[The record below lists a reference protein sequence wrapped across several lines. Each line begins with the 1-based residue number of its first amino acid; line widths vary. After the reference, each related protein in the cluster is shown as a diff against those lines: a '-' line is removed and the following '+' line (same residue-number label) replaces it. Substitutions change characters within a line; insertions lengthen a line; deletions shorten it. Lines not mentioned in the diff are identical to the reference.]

1 LQVDL
6 EPHGKLRVKI
16 ELLFKTSDEKGKKS
30 FLLIQR
36 NTLYIDIMSITLY
49 ALIIFYYYN
58 VSDHPS
64 TSSSLTEFSGRSMY
78 SDKYERLKSKEQR
91 REFKESQ
98 GFNRRRGAM
107 RRRIH
112 QVNGHKFMATFLRQ
126 PTFCSHCRDFIWYVC
141 LCAHT
146 RRFLSLWDLM
156 RKYFSMLYLKGQ
168 VHEYEDTYS
177 LKRFDLSCLIWCT
190 LLSMI
195 MFLKRKKKKK
205 KRERERKYNSS
216 KFIPKF
222 GIVMHIE

>member
-1 LQVDL
+1 
-6 EPHGKLRVKI
+6 
-16 ELLFKTSDEKGKKS
+16 
-30 FLLIQR
+30 
-36 NTLYIDIMSITLY
+36 
-49 ALIIFYYYN
+49 
-58 VSDHPS
+58 
-64 TSSSLTEFSGRSMY
+64 MY
-78 SDKYERLKSKEQR
+78 SDKYERLKSKER

-156 RKYFSMLYLKGQ
+156 RKYFSTLYLKGQ

-190 LLSMI
+190 LLSI
-195 MFLKRKKKKK
+195 DYVSEKK
-205 KRERERKYNSS
+205 KRERESKYNSS
-216 KFIPKF
+216 KFIKIWCSNAHRINRSKIDETHRDCMEHLAFPF
-222 GIVMHIE
+222 